1 MEFIYYDLIFLVI
14 FGFLVSVVL
23 YKNKKNVKREM
34 KIAFLYRAQWG
45 VKLIDYIGGKYTR
58 TLNFLKYIIIGV
70 GYILMTG
77 IVYLMGKTVYLYVR
91 YPELTEAIKA
101 PPLAPVIPYF
111 PKIFGL
117 ESFFPPFYFTY
128 FILSIGIVMIVHEFS
143 HGILMKHNKVRIKST
158 GLVFFGPI
166 PGAFVE
172 QDDKDLVKKTKTNQ
186 MSILGAGVF
195 ANVIFAIIFFLIWW
209 GLFGLTFIPS
219 GAIFNTYSI
228 GVVDLNQLQSIG
240 GINLL
245 DHSNQGILDLIN
257 ENHITNDL
265 ILGTNG
271 KSINLTGIN
280 TENGNYFME
289 INILKSQLEQE
300 QDFVGLYYDLPAI
313 RAGLK
318 GTIVEIEGNEVIDL
332 DSLKI
337 ILQEYSPGDEINLK
351 TNFEE
356 EILSYDLVL
365 GEYPER
371 EGEAVIGIGSRLEAR
386 LNIADQLAFF
396 KNPFTDYKIRNNFLL
411 FVYQAV
417 FWIFLLNLLVA
428 FFNMLPF
435 AILDGGRFFYL
446 TILGLTKNQKIA
458 KFAYKWVGLLIL
470 FSFALLM
477 AIWFIRIIQ

>member
-1 MEFIYYDLIFLVI
+1 MNFVYYDLIFLVI
-14 FGFLVSVVL
+14 FGITISILL

-45 VKLIDYIGGKYTR
+45 VKFIDYVGKKYTR
-58 TLNFLKYIIIGV
+58 TLNFLKYVIIGV
-70 GYILMTG
+70 GYILMAG
-77 IVYLMGKTVYLYVR
+77 IIYLMSKTVYLYVK

-111 PKIFGL
+111 PKLFGL

-128 FILSIGIVMIVHEFS
+128 FILAIGIVMIVHEFS
-143 HGILMKHNKVRIKST
+143 HGILMRHNKVKIKST

-172 QDDKDLVKKTKTNQ
+172 QDDKDLVKKSKTNQ

-195 ANVIFAIIFFLIWW
+195 ANIIFAIIFFLMWW
-209 GLFGLTFIPS
+209 GFFGLVFVPS

-228 GVVDLNQLQSIG
+228 GVIELNQFQTIG
-240 GINLL
+240 GVNISDN
-245 DHSNQGILDLIN
+245 SNQGIIDLIN
-257 ENHITNDL
+257 ENNLTNDF

-271 KSINLTGIN
+271 ESLKLTKITTNDGD
-280 TENGNYFME
+280 YFME
-289 INILKSQLEQE
+289 IEILKSQLNQE
-300 QDFVGLYYDLPAI
+300 TNFVGLYYDLPAI

-318 GTIVEIEGNEVIDL
+318 GNIIEIEGNEIAGLDDL
-332 DSLKI
+332 KMV
-337 ILQEYSPGDEINLK
+337 LQEYNPNDQINLK
-351 TNFEE
+351 TQFEE

-365 GEYPER
+365 GEYPGR
-371 EGEAVIGIGSRLEAR
+371 EGEAILGIGSVPEVKPRIE
-386 LNIADQLAFF
+386 DQLAFF
-396 KNPFTDYKIRNNFLL
+396 KSPFTDYKIKNEFGL
-411 FVYQAV
+411 FVYYGL

-435 AILDGGRFFYL
+435 AILDGGRFFFL
-446 TILGLTKNQKIA
+446 TIWGITKNEKIA
-458 KFAYKWVGLLIL
+458 KFAYKWVGFLIL

-477 AIWFIRIIQ
+477 AVWFVRII